1 MWLVINIS
9 LNVLNLKI
17 MKKILVIALIC
28 LQSSFLFAQKAFL
41 AETGSLVPL
50 ENFKPDKPCK
60 IVVNLNLT
68 KNEYGI
74 IDKAK
79 TDDMYMWTW
88 SPFEFP
94 LGNAKAN
101 GEIDPAWKNSN
112 PLLKMTKE
120 AEGIF
125 SYILI
130 PTEFYEITAQ
140 QVYDR
145 DFKLLLKPKD
155 GGGFGAPDFKT
166 EDLIIEVDLP
176 IAVVKLA
183 SFPEGLGSK
192 KDTLLFSDGDPFS
205 IIYDH
210 KAEAKPSLDLATEF
224 YIFPK
229 AKGSDGLDYKL
240 AANAKQV
247 INFPQLKM
255 KAGANDI
262 FTGTFIPE
270 QIFSVPSG
278 VKIAEM
284 TLQIVRPNLVNSDDA
299 VDEILTY
306 FFKDS
311 TCD

>member
-1 MWLVINIS
+1 
-9 LNVLNLKI
+9 
-17 MKKILVIALIC
+17 MKKRILIALLIAFN
-28 LQSSFLFAQKAFL
+28 SAAFAQKAYL
-41 AETGSLVPL
+41 AEVGSLAPI

-68 KNEYGI
+68 KNEFGI
-74 IDKAK
+74 VEIAK
-79 TDDMYMWTW
+79 TEDMYLWTW
-88 SPFEFP
+88 SPFEFVLP
-94 LGNAKAN
+94 HPKAN
-101 GEIDPAWKNSN
+101 GEVDPAWKNSN

-120 AEGIF
+120 GDGIY
-125 SYILI
+125 SYVLT
-130 PTEFYEITAQ
+130 PTEFYEVTPQ

-155 GGGFGAPDFKT
+155 GGGFGSADFKT
-166 EDLIIEVDLP
+166 EDLSIEVDLP
-176 IAVVKLA
+176 VTVVKLA
-183 SFPEGLGSK
+183 SFPEGVGSK
-192 KDTLLFSDGDPFS
+192 KDTLLFGDGDPFS

-210 KAEAKPSLDLATEF
+210 KVETKPSLDSATEF

-247 INFPQLKM
+247 VNFPQLKM
-255 KAGANDI
+255 SVGTNDV

-270 QIFSVPSG
+270 QIFSVPAG
-278 VKIAEM
+278 VKITEM

-299 VDEILTY
+299 VDEILKYT
-306 FFKDS
+306 FKDS